1 MIYALLALLSGGTVA
16 TSILLNARLGVV
28 KCLYK
33 GVFINYLIGFLVALP
48 IALLFNG
55 LKFTHVEINWK
66 LLLSLTGGAI
76 GFVAVI
82 LNSHI
87 TPKIGILYI
96 TILLFIGQL
105 GTGIVI
111 DGIRDGSFSIG
122 KIVGGLLIITGLV
135 YLLKLERGKKG

>member
-1 MIYALLALLSGGTVA
+1 MIYSLLALLSGGTVA
-16 TSILLNARLGVV
+16 ASILLNARLGVV
-28 KCLYK
+28 KGPYK

-48 IALLFNG
+48 ITLLFNG
-55 LKFTHVEINWK
+55 LNFPGIEINWI
-66 LLLSLTGGAI
+66 LLLSLTGGVI

-105 GTGIVI
+105 GTGVVI

-135 YLLKLERGKKG
+135 YLLRLERGKKG

>member
-28 KCLYK
+28 KGLYK

-55 LKFTHVEINWK
+55 LNFPGIEINWK